1 MRVCNRRVKEGA
13 EDEVSLAL
21 SAGYLHTAPDLFL
34 HLSEIPIVSQSSP
47 VALTL
52 AH

>member
-1 MRVCNRRVKEGA
+1 MRVCNRMVKEGA
-13 EDEVSLAL
+13 EDVVSLAL
-21 SAGYLHTAPDLFL
+21 SAGYLQRLTYSYIF
-34 HLSEIPIVSQSSP
+34 PIVSPSSP